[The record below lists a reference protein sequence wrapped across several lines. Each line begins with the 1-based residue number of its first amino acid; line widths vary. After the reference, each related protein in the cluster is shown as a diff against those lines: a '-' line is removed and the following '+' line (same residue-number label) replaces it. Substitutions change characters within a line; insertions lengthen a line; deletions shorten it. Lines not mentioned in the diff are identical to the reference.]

1 MPQTILIVEDDELIV
16 SSVRYGL
23 EREGYRVLAAYNGE
37 EGLAVA
43 RAAKPDLVLL
53 DVMMPVMDGLQCVR
67 ALLAESAVSVIMLTA
82 RGEEVDRV
90 LGLELGADDYVVKP
104 FGMRELVARIRA
116 QLRRVE
122 MQTRPPTAPENTVMR
137 IGRITFDRNRHLVS
151 KDERPVDLRPKEYD
165 LLAVLMAHAGHAFE
179 RGELLDA
186 VWGVG
191 WIGDPR
197 TLDVH
202 IRWLRQKIEDDPAT
216 PRYILTVRGLGYRF
230 VQAEE
235 VETT

>member
-37 EGLAVA
+37 EGLAMA

-67 ALLAESAVSVIMLTA
+67 TLRAESAVPVIMLTA

-116 QLRRVE
+116 QLRRAE
-122 MQTRPPTAPENTVMR
+122 MQTRPPTTPDNAVVR
-137 IGRITFDRNRHLVS
+137 IGRLTFDRNRHVVS
-151 KDERPVDLRPKEYD
+151 KDDRPVDLRPKEYD
-165 LLAVLMAHAGHAFE
+165 LLAVLMTHAGHAFE

>member
-1 MPQTILIVEDDELIV
+1 
-16 SSVRYGL
+16 
-23 EREGYRVLAAYNGE
+23 
-37 EGLAVA
+37 
-43 RAAKPDLVLL
+43 
-53 DVMMPVMDGLQCVR
+53 
-67 ALLAESAVSVIMLTA
+67 
-82 RGEEVDRV
+82 
-90 LGLELGADDYVVKP
+90 
-104 FGMRELVARIRA
+104 
-116 QLRRVE
+116 
-122 MQTRPPTAPENTVMR
+122 MR

-235 VETT
+235 VEIT